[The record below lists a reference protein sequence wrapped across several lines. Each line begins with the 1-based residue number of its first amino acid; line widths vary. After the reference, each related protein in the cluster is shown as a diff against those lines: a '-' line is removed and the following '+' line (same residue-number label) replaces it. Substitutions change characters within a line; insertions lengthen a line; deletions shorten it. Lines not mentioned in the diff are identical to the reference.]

1 MGGRYSK
8 GFTVLETMLFLAIT
22 GALVV
27 GILVGVT
34 ASINTQRYRDSVVS
48 LKTVLQDQYSELG
61 NVYNGRSGSWKCESS
76 ATTVEV
82 TDGTSQLRG
91 QSDCVILGRYITIS
105 NSDITMATV
114 TGYAPLG
121 ARSSGT
127 DIEILQADY
136 TLGIS
141 DVDITTSQLEWGT
154 RIAWPVSG
162 PNQRPAGTPRSIAI
176 LLVRSPTS
184 GITYT
189 FTSDNVP
196 PIESVNNTTLE
207 AMLVEGPGIPGQ
219 GGRRL
224 CVESAGLAPNAQQAI
239 FINSFTTNA
248 SGIET
253 RSNEMGDADA
263 C

>member
-8 GFTVLETMLFLAIT
+8 GFTILETMLFLAIT

-27 GILVGVT
+27 ALLVGVT
-34 ASINTQRYRDSVVS
+34 GSINTQRYRDSIVS
-48 LKTVLQDQYSELG
+48 LKTLLQDQYSELG
-61 NVYNGRSGSWKCESS
+61 NVYNDRSGSWKCENS

-82 TDGTSQLRG
+82 SDGTSQLRG
-91 QSDCVILGRYITIS
+91 QSDCVILGRYISIN
-105 NSDITMATV
+105 NSDITLATV
-114 TGYAPLG
+114 TGYAPIG

-127 DIEILQADY
+127 DVEILQSDY

-141 DVDITTSQLEWGT
+141 DVDITTTQLEWGT
-154 RIAWPVSG
+154 RIAWPISG

-189 FTSDNVP
+189 FTSDSVP
-196 PIESVNNTTLE
+196 DIQSVNNSTLE
-207 AMLVEGPGIPGQ
+207 AMLVEGSNIPGQ
-219 GGRRL
+219 GARRL
-224 CVESAGLAPNAQQAI
+224 CVDSAGLAPNAQQAV
-239 FINSFTTNA
+239 FINAFTTNA